1 MRRTRLSL
9 RQPFI
14 MRMSYRCFVLLLGVL
29 GVADSARNP
38 VTGAREFVMMTEAL
52 GDRAGA

>member
-9 RQPFI
+9 RQAFI

-38 VTGAREFVMMTEAL
+38 VTGAREFVMMTEAP

>member
-9 RQPFI
+9 RQAFI
-14 MRMSYRCFVLLLGVL
+14 MRMPSRCFVLLLGVL

-38 VTGAREFVMMTEAL
+38 VTRARDFVMMTEAP